1 MSSRKKIVIVAGDK
15 SGDLYGGMLSKKL
28 KEKFTPLDSNHL
40 TGFTSIEIFSFG
52 GSNLAQY
59 SHQII
64 NLLSYSVCG
73 ILEVLSSLGKI
84 LHIFRKT
91 IQEIDRLKP
100 DLIILIDFPDFN
112 LKLAKTLN
120 KKYTLFYYVSPQVWA
135 WREKRVELIKKYVD
149 KMIVIFKFEEDFYR
163 KKGIDVFYFGH
174 PLLEIIQ
181 TMNIETKK
189 IISFLPGSRKNEIKR
204 HLPIMLEAKKIM
216 EKELNNYRFR
226 IIRPENIE
234 IAFYK
239 KLSGQIN
246 IVNHSLGA
254 LEESEFIITSSG
266 TATVEIT
273 IIGIPFLIIY
283 KVNPISWQILRKIV
297 KTKFIGMVNILAG
310 EKIIEELVQEK
321 ANPQNIAKKS
331 LEIIKNKEKYNHLR
345 KDLNKVKEILTPYG
359 AGEKF
364 ADFIVRYLNLP

>member
-1 MSSRKKIVIVAGDK
+1 
-15 SGDLYGGMLSKKL
+15 
-28 KEKFTPLDSNHL
+28 
-40 TGFTSIEIFSFG
+40 
-52 GSNLAQY
+52 
-59 SHQII
+59 
-64 NLLSYSVCG
+64 
-73 ILEVLSSLGKI
+73 
-84 LHIFRKT
+84 
-91 IQEIDRLKP
+91 
-100 DLIILIDFPDFN
+100 
-112 LKLAKTLN
+112 
-120 KKYTLFYYVSPQVWA
+120 
-135 WREKRVELIKKYVD
+135 
-149 KMIVIFKFEEDFYR
+149 
-163 KKGIDVFYFGH
+163 
-174 PLLEIIQ
+174 
-181 TMNIETKK
+181 MNIETKK